1 MVDTDYEK
9 GRFGALFFVLKIIIN
24 SSMTETNIIN
34 REPTKFDYASPIQFR
49 FKMTKLPKVEFF
61 VQTANIPGISL
72 GTATV
77 PTPLYDYPVPGD
89 TINYSTFDMSF
100 LVDENLTNYKEL
112 HDWISGL
119 GFPKNH
125 QQFADLQ
132 ATGADRFPGSTA
144 SSVATGSKQTAE
156 PLAEGGT
163 YSDAKLTVL
172 SSKNSDKT
180 EIRFS
185 NVYPIALG
193 SLSYDIKASD
203 VDYLQ
208 VQASFNYLNY
218 DIVQISTT

>member
-1 MVDTDYEK
+1 
-9 GRFGALFFVLKIIIN
+9 
-24 SSMTETNIIN
+24 MTETNIIN
-34 REPTKFDYASPIQFR
+34 RQPSKLDYASPVQFR
-49 FKMTKLPKVEFF
+49 FKMTKIPKVEFF

-89 TINYSTFDMSF
+89 TINYQTLELSF
-100 LVDENLTNYKEL
+100 LVDENLNNYKEL

-132 ATGADRFPGSTA
+132 ATSADRFPGSTA
-144 SSVATGSKQTAE
+144 SSGATGSKQTPA
-156 PLAEGGT
+156 PLAERGT
-163 YSDAKLTVL
+163 YSDATLTVL
-172 SSKNSDKT
+172 SSKNIAKT

-185 NVYPIALG
+185 NVYPLSLG

>member
-1 MVDTDYEK
+1 
-9 GRFGALFFVLKIIIN
+9 
-24 SSMTETNIIN
+24 MTELNVNT
-34 REPTKFDYASPIQFR
+34 RQPSKLDYASPIQFR
-49 FKMTKLPKVEFF
+49 FKMNKIPKVEFF

-89 TINYSTFDMSF
+89 TINYSTLDISF
-100 LVDENLTNYKEL
+100 LVDENLNNYKEL

-132 ATGADRFPGSTA
+132 ATSADRFPGSTA
-144 SSVATGSKQTAE
+144 SSAATGSKQTPA

-163 YSDAKLTVL
+163 YSDATLTVL
-172 SSKNSDKT
+172 SSKNIAKT

-185 NVYPIALG
+185 NVYPISLG

>member
-1 MVDTDYEK
+1 
-9 GRFGALFFVLKIIIN
+9 
-24 SSMTETNIIN
+24 MTTTNIIN
-34 REPTKFDYASPIQFR
+34 REPSKLDYASPIQFR
-49 FKMTKLPKVEFF
+49 FKMAKLPKVEFF

-77 PTPLYDYPVPGD
+77 PTPLYDYPIPGD
-89 TINYSTFDMSF
+89 KINYSTLDISF
-100 LVDENLTNYKEL
+100 LVDENLNNYKEL

-125 QQFADLQ
+125 TQFADLQ

-144 SSVATGSKQTAE
+144 SSVATGSKRTPA

-163 YSDAKLTVL
+163 YSDATLTVL
-172 SSKNSDKT
+172 NSKNIAKT

-185 NVYPIALG
+185 NVYPLSLG

>member
-1 MVDTDYEK
+1 
-9 GRFGALFFVLKIIIN
+9 
-24 SSMTETNIIN
+24 MTTVNVIN
-34 REPTKFDYASPIQFR
+34 REPTKLDYASPIQFR
-49 FKMTKLPKVEFF
+49 FKMNKIPKVEFF

-72 GTATV
+72 GSAPV

-89 TINYSTFDMSF
+89 KINYQTLDISF
-100 LVDENLTNYKEL
+100 LVDENLNNYKEL

-132 ATGADRFPGSTA
+132 ATGADRFPGSSA
-144 SSVATGSKQTAE
+144 SSVALGNKRTAT

-163 YSDAKLTVL
+163 YTDATLTVL
-172 SSKNSDKT
+172 SSKNIAKT
-180 EIRFS
+180 EIRFQ
-185 NVYPIALG
+185 NVYPISLG
-193 SLSYDIKASD
+193 ALSYDIKASD
-203 VDYLQ
+203 VDYIT